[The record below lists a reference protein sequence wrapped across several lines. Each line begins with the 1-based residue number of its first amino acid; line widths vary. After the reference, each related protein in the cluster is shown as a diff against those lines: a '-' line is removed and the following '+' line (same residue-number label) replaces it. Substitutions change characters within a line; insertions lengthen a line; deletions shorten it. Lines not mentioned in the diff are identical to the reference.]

1 MLLVNIYIYI
11 YIYILTSIAV
21 FTSLINYKGVFIDG
35 K

>member
-1 MLLVNIYIYI
+1 MLLAN
-11 YIYILTSIAV
+11 IYILTSVAV

>member
-1 MLLVNIYIYI
+1 MLLVNIYI

>member
-1 MLLVNIYIYI
+1 MLLVNI

>member
-1 MLLVNIYIYI
+1 MFLVNIYIYI
-11 YIYILTSIAV
+11 LTKNITV

>member
-1 MLLVNIYIYI
+1 MLLVNIYI

-21 FTSLINYKGVFIDG
+21 FTSLINYKGVFIYG

>member
-1 MLLVNIYIYI
+1 MFLVNI

>member
-1 MLLVNIYIYI
+1 MLLVN
-11 YIYILTSIAV
+11 IYILTSIAV